1 MPFVSFLGDEKELE
15 ALMMHQS
22 ERYQPFGALAGH
34 ILTGPSELP
43 KAERETI
50 AAYVSALNACGYC
63 AGTHSAVAKALGMD
77 AALVDALVTDPD
89 NAPVDDKLRPLL
101 AYARKI
107 TEAPSKLT
115 QADADAVITA
125 GWNEQTLSDLV
136 AIAALFAMAN
146 RLVEGHGFEA
156 LPQAM
161 NDIAGTRMA
170 KNGYGSP
177 DDESVQ
183 EPTGHHTR
191 TATNEAA

>member
-1 MPFVSFLGDEKELE
+1 MPFVSFLGEEKELE

-34 ILTGPSELP
+34 ILTGPSELS

-63 AGTHSAVAKALGMD
+63 TGTHSAVAKALGMD
-77 AALVDALVTDPD
+77 PALVDALVTDPD

-101 AYARKI
+101 AYARKV
-107 TEAPSKLT
+107 TETPSKLT
-115 QADADAVITA
+115 QSDADAVITA
-125 GWNEQTLSDLV
+125 GWSEQTLSDVV

-161 NDIAGTRMA
+161 NDLAGARMA

-177 DDESVQ
+177 GDESVQ
-183 EPTGHHTR
+183 
-191 TATNEAA
+191 